1 MEYINPNTH
10 RSKRPVQAQ
19 RQISKLEQIQD
30 LAYSYGIFGN
40 TLSAFECFANRQR
53 PQGAEGTNVFSAY
66 NNFNCGNT
74 KTLDQLRAQIIT
86 QLTILQFSYMMYT
99 MQYKNYD
106 FDEDMNA
113 HKMIELLE
121 LWRSW
126 VPEKDKKYYNAAIT
140 IVNGGKPP
148 SFTDELKSKK
158 NEEARVNPKMLANSV
173 KLIHNA
179 DQVGVKAV
187 EKYKREGKV
196 PRMKINSTKVGS
208 KKINESGK
216 EEKKRR
222 EEVQGLDNQYDLVEK
237 HLKGMINAYGNQNKA
252 DEIYRIYIKDIKDLI
267 LSYENFLKTNQLYWY
282 KDNYYKNQSK
292 LQDFKRYYN
301 KLSQL
306 YDKSNFQ
313 RLREWLNMFNSSSFL

>member
-1 MEYINPNTH
+1 MEYRNPNTY
-10 RSKRPVQAQ
+10 RSSKPVQAQ

-30 LAYSYGIFGN
+30 LAASYGIFGN

-53 PQGAEGTNVFSAY
+53 PQKAEGTNVFSAY
-66 NNFNCGNT
+66 NNFDCGNT
-74 KTLDQLRAQIIT
+74 KTLAQLRAQIIT

-99 MQYKNYD
+99 MQYKKYD

-158 NEEARVNPKMLANSV
+158 NEEAKINPKMLANSV

-179 DQVGVKAV
+179 NQVGVKAV
-187 EKYKREGKV
+187 QKYKEKGIAPK
-196 PRMKINSTKVGS
+196 MKINSTKVGS
-208 KKINESGK
+208 TKINESGK

-222 EEVQGLDNQYDLVEK
+222 EEIQKIDEKYDQVEK
-237 HLKGMINAYGNQNKA
+237 RLKGMINVYGNQDKA
-252 DEIYRIYIKDIKDLI
+252 DEIYLIYQKEIKSLI
-267 LSYENFLKTNQLYWY
+267 QSYESFLKKNQLYWY
-282 KDNYYKNQSK
+282 KDNYYQNQSK

-301 KLSQL
+301 KLSLL
-306 YDKSNFQ
+306 YGESNFQ
-313 RLREWLNMFNSSSFL
+313 RLRDWLNMFNSSSFL

>member
-1 MEYINPNTH
+1 MEYKNPNTYC
-10 RSKRPVQAQ
+10 STKPVQAQ

-53 PQGAEGTNVFSAY
+53 PQKAEETNVFSAY

-126 VPEKDKKYYNAAIT
+126 VPEKDQKYYNAAIT

-158 NEEARVNPKMLANSV
+158 NEKARVNPRMLANSV
-173 KLIHNA
+173 GLMHNSY
-179 DQVGVKAV
+179 QVGLKAV
-187 EKYKREGKV
+187 EKYKKEGITPK
-196 PRMKINSTKVGS
+196 MKINSTKVGS

-222 EEVQGLDNQYDLVEK
+222 EEIKKIDDQYDKIGGL
-237 HLKGMINAYGNQNKA
+237 LQGMIDANGNQKKA
-252 DEIYRIYIKDIKDLI
+252 DKIYLIYIKEMENFIR
-267 LSYENFLKTNQLYWY
+267 SYENFVIKNQLYWY
-282 KDNYYKNQSK
+282 KDNYYKNEAK
-292 LQDFKRYYN
+292 LQDFKRNY
-301 KLSQL
+301 KTLIRI
-306 YDKSNFQ
+306 YDESNFRQ
-313 RLREWLNMFNSSSFL
+313 LRDWVYPSSFR